1 MDLQPNEVI
10 GFEDAQA
17 GIDGIKGCGMY
28 AIGIGEAE
36 QLKGADRVITD
47 LTEIAIE
54 ELLRI

>member
-1 MDLQPNEVI
+1 
-10 GFEDAQA
+10 
-17 GIDGIKGCGMY
+17 MY

-36 QLKGADRVITD
+36 QLKGADRVIND